1 MSAFSHQS
9 DSIWRAAAA
18 ARDRAEAARSG
29 PATPTFDGVIA
40 VLLAAASAEA
50 FINEIPERIDL
61 YRRDESKELVDL
73 VDRRFWALS
82 DVLNE
87 LERGRVSILSKYLM
101 AAQALGHPY
110 DRAANPFRDFR
121 TLITLRND
129 VLHIKPR
136 NRYMPPNGGTV
147 GGQWPDHVA
156 ALEQQGLVLTHSA
169 SEGVSWL
176 EALETPELANW
187 ACETSLAIVASI
199 LHALPD
205 APRRENPLSD
215 FGPLW
220 EVLPHK
226 VL

>member
-1 MSAFSHQS
+1 MNAFSHQS

-18 ARDRAEAARSG
+18 ARDRAEAGRSA
-29 PATPTFDGVIA
+29 PVASTFDAVIA
-40 VLLAAASAEA
+40 VLLAAASTEA
-50 FINEIPERIDL
+50 FINEIPERIDM
-61 YRRDESKELVDL
+61 YRRDESKELADR

-101 AAQALGHPY
+101 AAHALGHPF
-110 DRAANPFRDFR
+110 DRGANPFRDFR

-136 NRYMPPNGGTV
+136 NRYIPPNGTL
-147 GGQWPDHVA
+147 GGEWPHHVT
-156 ALEQQGLVLTHSA
+156 ALEQQGLVRAHSA
-169 SEGVSWL
+169 PEGVSWL

-187 ACETSLAIVASI
+187 ACETSLAIVGTI
-199 LHALPD
+199 LHVLPD
-205 APRRENPLSD
+205 VPRRENPLSD

-220 EVLPHK
+220 EVLLMK
-226 VL
+226 S